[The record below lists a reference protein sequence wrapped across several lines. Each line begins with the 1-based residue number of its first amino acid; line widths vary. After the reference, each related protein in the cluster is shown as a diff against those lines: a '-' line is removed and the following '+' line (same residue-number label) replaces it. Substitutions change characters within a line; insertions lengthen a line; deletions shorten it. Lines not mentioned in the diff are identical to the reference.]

1 MVRAPGSFGDSGFH
15 RESQEKEEVPIML
28 EPRMDASSEAGS
40 PTTLLN
46 GAGSANRQSAG
57 RSSADRNEEEDLL
70 EEKPQPP
77 PYASSGGT
85 AGHDSHRDPPGEEP
99 KKKKSKAPRKKLKV
113 PADSD
118 SESRDD
124 IVATWS
130 EGQLEPERAPAVP
143 GQESSDEVATNKLDT
158 AKDTLRLLQEAG
170 VTAGSFEAS
179 DLSDLDLEVMQ
190 IALLELFQKLRVL
203 VADSPT
209 LTEPGVKT
217 TTTLPPPT
225 GSKAHIG

>member
-99 KKKKSKAPRKKLKV
+99 KVSWNRNELQPFLAKNPVTKV
-113 PADSD
+113 LQPQIA
-118 SESRDD
+118 RF
-124 IVATWS
+124 A
-130 EGQLEPERAPAVP
+130 EGPVTPP
-143 GQESSDEVATNKLDT
+143 PVATNKLDT

>member
-1 MVRAPGSFGDSGFH
+1 MPRLEAP
-15 RESQEKEEVPIML
+15 RVTIPIVTRL
-28 EPRMDASSEAGS
+28 TS
-40 PTTLLN
+40 
-46 GAGSANRQSAG
+46 
-57 RSSADRNEEEDLL
+57 
-70 EEKPQPP
+70 
-77 PYASSGGT
+77 
-85 AGHDSHRDPPGEEP
+85 

-130 EGQLEPERAPAVP
+130 EGPVTPP
-143 GQESSDEVATNKLDT
+143 PVATNKLDT

>member
-99 KKKKSKAPRKKLKV
+99 KRLGPKV
-113 PADSD
+113 SWNRNELQPFLAKNPVTKVLQPQIA
-118 SESRDD
+118 RF
-124 IVATWS
+124 A
-130 EGQLEPERAPAVP
+130 EGPVTPP
-143 GQESSDEVATNKLDT
+143 PVATNKLDT

>member
-1 MVRAPGSFGDSGFH
+1 MVRAPGSSGDSGFH

-57 RSSADRNEEEDLL
+57 RNSAGRNEEEDLI
-70 EEKPQPP
+70 EEQPQPP

-85 AGHDSHRDPPGEEP
+85 AGHDGNRDPPGEEP
-99 KKKKSKAPRKKLKV
+99 KKKSKASRKKLKA

-124 IVATWS
+124 IAATWS
-130 EGQLEPERAPAVP
+130 KVSWNRNELQPFLAKNPVTKVLQPQMP
-143 GQESSDEVATNKLDT
+143 GSLK
-158 AKDTLRLLQEAG
+158 G
-170 VTAGSFEAS
+170 
-179 DLSDLDLEVMQ
+179 
-190 IALLELFQKLRVL
+190 
-203 VADSPT
+203 P
-209 LTEPGVKT
+209 
-217 TTTLPPPT
+217 
-225 GSKAHIG
+225 

>member
-99 KKKKSKAPRKKLKV
+99 KKKSKAPRKKLKV
-113 PADSD
+113 SWNRNELQPFLAKNPVTKVLQPQIA
-118 SESRDD
+118 RF
-124 IVATWS
+124 A
-130 EGQLEPERAPAVP
+130 EGPVTPP
-143 GQESSDEVATNKLDT
+143 PVATNKLDT

>member
-1 MVRAPGSFGDSGFH
+1 MVRAPGYFGDSGFH

-99 KKKKSKAPRKKLKV
+99 KRLGPKV
-113 PADSD
+113 SWNRNELQPFLAKNPVTKVLQPQIA
-118 SESRDD
+118 RF
-124 IVATWS
+124 A
-130 EGQLEPERAPAVP
+130 EGPVIPP
-143 GQESSDEVATNKLDT
+143 PVATNKLDT

>member
-99 KKKKSKAPRKKLKV
+99 KKKSKAPRKKLKV